1 MDKQYLNYLISLD
14 KKGLINVIEGLNQ
27 EIAELHNKLKA
38 NSIEA
43 NNNAVSDTELA
54 IIKALRDMMSNQA
67 LAAIEV
73 HNNDYHS

>member
-1 MDKQYLNYLISLD
+1 MDKQHLNYLISLD

-54 IIKALRDMMSNQA
+54 IIKALRDMMFSQA

>member
-54 IIKALRDMMSNQA
+54 IIKALRDMMSSQA